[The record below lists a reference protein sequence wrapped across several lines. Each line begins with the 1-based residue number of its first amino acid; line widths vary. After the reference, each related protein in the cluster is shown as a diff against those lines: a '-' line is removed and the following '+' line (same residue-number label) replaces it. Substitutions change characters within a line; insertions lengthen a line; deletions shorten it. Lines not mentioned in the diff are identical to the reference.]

1 MRPVIL
7 DSIHKRIRKKSRPER
22 TLGASVKRAL
32 KMWAAFVLVGG
43 LLLIPLERAFA
54 EENGASAGKLPEVID
69 CTDDQFSYG
78 ELVARLNRGEVPKA
92 AKGLLTAQSVDGE
105 NAPKR
110 GRTLTAV
117 LCRTDGT
124 EPDFEPWA
132 PDYVIA
138 GPDHCYTL
146 YFSTEESADKAAA
159 ELSGL
164 PGIRYAERDA
174 EVEACETE
182 TVSLLSWGAERMN
195 FGPYLSWA
203 AGCSSGSATVAVVD
217 SGSYRHSMYSSRIQE
232 SGYDYVDGDEDATSD
247 LYGHGTNVAGI
258 VADCTQN
265 LPVYLYPIRVLNAEG
280 KGSVSNT
287 VNGIREAVRK
297 GVDVINL
304 SLACESISGALDNAI
319 LDAVNAGVTVVAAA
333 GNNKMDVS
341 TISPGHLTD
350 PGVLIVG
357 SAETDGTKSSYS
369 NYGESVD
376 VYTYGS
382 VIKCCSKTGEYAY
395 NTGTSMAAPHVSGL
409 AAVLALT
416 HTGITPQETETRIC
430 NSTDAAQTINISDLT
445 RITPDNM
452 GFSLNLLRMDLQD
465 SYRLGTSVRPV
476 TATEP
481 IQYQISDPTVVS
493 VQEGQIVPLKP
504 GTATIMA
511 QSLGLEDQ
519 VFDVIVTDEE
529 CMTVTLPQNLRT
541 IGEEAFSGAAGIV
554 GHMVLPET
562 CETVGA
568 GAFLSCEGLK
578 TIELPDSPV
587 NIEDGAFS
595 DTVLLCR
602 EGSMAESWA
611 REHQQP
617 YILLYD

>member
-1 MRPVIL
+1 M
-7 DSIHKRIRKKSRPER
+7 
-22 TLGASVKRAL
+22 GASVKRAL
-32 KMWAAFVLVGG
+32 KMGAAFVLAGG
-43 LLLIPLERAFA
+43 LLLLPRERAFA
-54 EENGASAGKLPEVID
+54 EESGGSAGKLPEVID

-78 ELVARLNRGEVPKA
+78 ELVARLNRGEVPPTTE
-92 AKGLLTAQSVDGE
+92 GLLSAQSVDGDG
-105 NAPKR
+105 ARKR

-124 EPDFEPWA
+124 EPDFAPWA

-138 GPDHCYTL
+138 GPDHCCTL
-146 YFSTEESADKAAA
+146 YFSTEESADKAAT

-174 EVEACETE
+174 EVEACETA

-203 AGCSSGSATVAVVD
+203 AGCEGGRAAVTVAVVD
-217 SGSYRHSMYSSRIQE
+217 SGSYLHSFYADRVLE

-258 VADCTQN
+258 VADCTQS
-265 LPVYLYPIRVLNAEG
+265 LPVYLYPIRVLNDQG

-287 VNGIREAVRK
+287 VNGIREAVQK
-297 GVDVINL
+297 GADVINL
-304 SLACESISGALDNAI
+304 SLACESISGALDSAI
-319 LDAVNAGVTVVAAA
+319 RDAVNAGVTVVAAA
-333 GNNKMDVS
+333 GNSKMDVS

-350 PGVLIVG
+350 LGVLIVG
-357 SAETDGTKSSYS
+357 SAETDGTKSDYS
-369 NYGESVD
+369 NFGDSVD
-376 VYTYGS
+376 VYTYGRS
-382 VIKCCSKTGEYAY
+382 IKCCSKTGKYAY

-430 NSTDAAQTINISDLT
+430 NSTDATQSIRIPDLT

-452 GFSLNLLRMDLQD
+452 GFSLNLLKMDLQD
-465 SYRLGTSVRPV
+465 SYRLGTSARPV
-476 TATEP
+476 TATEM
-481 IQYQISDPTVVS
+481 IRYQSSDPSVVS
-493 VQEGQIVPLKP
+493 VQEGQIVPHKP
-504 GTATIMA
+504 GTATITA
-511 QSLGLEDQ
+511 QSLGMEDCI
-519 VFDVIVTDEE
+519 FDVIVTDEE
-529 CMTVTLPQNLRT
+529 CMTVTLPQNLQS
-541 IGEEAFSGAAGIV
+541 IGEEAFSGAAGLV
-554 GHMVLPET
+554 GHMVLPEN
-562 CETVGA
+562 CETVAA
-568 GAFLSCEGLK
+568 GAFHSCEGLK
-578 TIELPDSPV
+578 TIALPESLS

-602 EGSMAESWA
+602 EGSTAESWA

-617 YILLYD
+617 YILLVD